1 MRIMIALF
9 LLTVWVGLAN
19 CDETKKESV
28 KQAEKPVSFW
38 MEKKMEYSQTILRGL
53 ATGELEQVA
62 VTAEQMRLLSKVEGF
77 IRSKKPGYRAQ
88 LHVFELANREIE
100 RQAKANNLEG
110 AAMAF
115 HQLTTS
121 CVSCHRLL
129 RSDTGVQ
136 APEAEAK

>member
-9 LLTVWVGLAN
+9 LLTAWAGLAN
-19 CDETKKESV
+19 CDDAKKESV
-28 KQAEKPVSFW
+28 DPAKKPVSFW
-38 MEKKMEYSQTILRGL
+38 MEKKMEYSQSILRGL
-53 ATGELEQVA
+53 VTGELDQVA

-77 IRSKKPGYRAQ
+77 IRGKKPGYRAQ
-88 LHVFELANREIE
+88 LQVFELANREIE

-121 CVSCHRLL
+121 CVSCHRLI
-129 RSDTGVQ
+129 RSTNGEQ
-136 APEAEAK
+136 ATAPAAK

>member
-9 LLTVWVGLAN
+9 LLTAWAGLAD
-19 CDETKKESV
+19 CDDTKKESV
-28 KQAEKPVSFW
+28 EQAEKPVSFW

-53 ATGELEQVA
+53 ATGDLEAVA
-62 VTAEQMRLLSKVEGF
+62 AAAEQMRLLSKVEGF
-77 IRSKKPGYRAQ
+77 IRGKKPGYRTQ
-88 LHVFELANREIE
+88 LQVFELANREIE

-121 CVSCHRLL
+121 CVSCHRCSALL
-129 RSDTGVQ
+129 TKCRQ
-136 APEAEAK
+136 LR